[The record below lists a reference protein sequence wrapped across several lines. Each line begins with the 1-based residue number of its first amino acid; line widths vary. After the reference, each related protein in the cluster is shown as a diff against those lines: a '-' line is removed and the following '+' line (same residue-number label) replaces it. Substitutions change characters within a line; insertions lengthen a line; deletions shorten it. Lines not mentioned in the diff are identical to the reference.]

1 MKKPKQ
7 RKTLQKFQTQNLILD
22 NSKNN
27 PEAILNFIN
36 DFQNMIHST
45 DEKTKAISLRVPNNI
60 LRMFKSKA
68 ARKGLK
74 YQSVITSL
82 MREWIRGA

>member
-1 MKKPKQ
+1 MKNPKH
-7 RKTLQKFQTQNLILD
+7 RKTLQKFQAQNLIMD
-22 NSKNN
+22 RSKND

-45 DEKTKAISLRVPNNI
+45 DEKTKAISLRVPNNV
-60 LRMFKSKA
+60 LRLFKTKA
-68 ARKGLK
+68 ARKDLK

-82 MREWIRGA
+82 MREWIKSA